1 MNEELKKA
9 IRESLIYA
17 LTHSN
22 IDRWSVIRNIVHDFY
37 TALNRRRVLDN
48 RETEEEIKK
57 TIEELEEAEI
67 NGLSLIPTFRL
78 I

>member
-1 MNEELKKA
+1 MKEELKKA

-22 IDRWSVIRNIVHDFY
+22 IDRWSVIRNMVYDFY
-37 TALNRRRVLDN
+37 TALNRRKVLTN
-48 RETEEEIKK
+48 QEAEEEIQKV
-57 TIEELEEAEI
+57 IDELEEAEI

>member
-1 MNEELKKA
+1 MNEEFKKA
-9 IRESLIYA
+9 IRQSLIYA

-22 IDRWSVIRNIVHDFY
+22 IDRWSVKSLIVQEFY
-37 TALNRRRVLDN
+37 NALNRRRVLDN